1 MGLTDVEGQRFW
13 PLYREY
19 RSELAK
25 NGDRTVALVSTLA
38 DNYENL
44 SEGTAEWMVNEF
56 LAIEKVE
63 SKVKSRWVL
72 RFREV
77 LSAKKVALFMQLENK
92 LQAIID
98 YDLAESIPLV
108 QESSSDPLG
117 FAK

>member
-44 SEGTAEWMVNEF
+44 SEGTAE
-56 LAIEKVE
+56 
-63 SKVKSRWVL
+63 
-72 RFREV
+72 
-77 LSAKKVALFMQLENK
+77 
-92 LQAIID
+92 
-98 YDLAESIPLV
+98 
-108 QESSSDPLG
+108 
-117 FAK
+117 